1 MAAAQSGLYACRLL
15 YSAAG
20 STGCIVGT
28 FTLSEPGA
36 SVVTMPDTGLY
47 ADVPPYLRRYLATW
61 NPSIGSD
68 EPWPDYMLSTRD
80 DFIRNLLDDR
90 QARGLKYL
98 TMTLRDIRFAS
109 LAEREVIDLLAE
121 VPGDGSTAV
130 IVTELV
136 RRLPEMAEESRNHL
150 AAVLG
155 SIASGTQEPGE
166 KRIAT
171 DRALM
176 RLLYRMD
183 CDATFLPAAVCATS
197 DRVIRREASYR
208 FYLKYG
214 LDEAAREILTAHIWQ
229 DSERYRRVITTDAII
244 VRVLGLD
251 NVLLLAPS
259 SYWRMRAIACA
270 LRNDNDAEVLA
281 ICEDYPLELIWAIN
295 VGRIRRLLPHVLE
308 LLDCYANDAYL
319 LNRILQCL
327 AVLGDPAGLTLGI
340 IRATDTLEGAE
351 IQV

>member
-1 MAAAQSGLYACRLL
+1 MGHGPSAC
-15 YSAAG
+15 
-20 STGCIVGT
+20 T
-28 FTLSEPGA
+28 FSLSEPGA

-47 ADVPPYLRRYLATW
+47 ANMPPYLRRYLATW
-61 NPSIGSD
+61 DPSMGAD
-68 EPWPDYMLSTRD
+68 EPWPDYMLSSRD
-80 DFIRNLLDDR
+80 DFIRHLLDDR

-98 TMTLRDIRFAS
+98 TMTLRDVRFAS

-136 RRLPEMAEESRNHL
+136 RRLPEMAEESKSHL
-150 AAVLG
+150 AAVLA
-155 SIASGTQEPGE
+155 SIASATQEAGE
-166 KRIAT
+166 KRIAA

-183 CDATFLPAAVCATS
+183 CDATFLPAAVCAKS

-214 LDEAAREILTAHIWQ
+214 LDKVAREILAAHIWQ
-229 DSERYRRVITTDAII
+229 DSERYRRVITTDVVT
-244 VRVLGLD
+244 VRELGLD

-259 SYWRMRAIACA
+259 SYWRMHAIACA
-270 LRNDNDAEVLA
+270 LRTGNDAEVLA
-281 ICEDYPLELIWAIN
+281 ICEDYSLELIWAIN
-295 VGRIRRLLPHVLE
+295 VGCVRRLLPHVLE
-308 LLDCYANDAYL
+308 LLDRYANDAYL

-327 AVLGDPAGLTLGI
+327 AVLGDPAGLAVGI
-340 IRATDTLEGAE
+340 MRATDALEGAE
-351 IQV
+351 VQV